1 MDRRDLVDERDRG
14 RVDRDRVAGFRPVTG
29 SGRGTPPMA
38 LRTFAASVM
47 CSISSR
53 ATLWITS
60 ATAVFFPSSIE

>member
-1 MDRRDLVDERDRG
+1 
-14 RVDRDRVAGFRPVTG
+14 
-29 SGRGTPPMA
+29 MA